1 MAANPIVRFHD
12 LATGEIIDRPMTD
25 AGKAANDTLIAA
37 REAELAK
44 SVE

>member
-25 AGKAANDTLIAA
+25 AEKADYDALIAA
-37 REAELAK
+37 REIEMDKLA
-44 SVE
+44 

>member
-25 AGKAANDTLIAA
+25 AEKAAKAASKLIIRRATG
-37 REAELAK
+37 
-44 SVE
+44 